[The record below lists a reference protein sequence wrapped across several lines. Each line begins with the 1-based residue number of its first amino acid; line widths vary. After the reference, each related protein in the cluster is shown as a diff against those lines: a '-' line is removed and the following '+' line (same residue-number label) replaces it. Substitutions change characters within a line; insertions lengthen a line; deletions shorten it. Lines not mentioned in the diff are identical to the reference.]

1 MALPNVKLKSK
12 FVDPLGVSST
22 ETTATVGFV
31 MTLADLVPLTP
42 QPLVTFYDLGTGER
56 VELSGITLA
65 NWVAK
70 TTNFLTEE
78 LEVEPGTRLRVGL
91 PPHWL
96 RPVWL
101 VAAWTARCVVADE
114 DAEVALAGPD
124 LLAEEPIRLAAS
136 LRPLGGRFAEAPE
149 GFTDI
154 AAVVPPQPDVL
165 LSIDPPEPSDLALDL
180 AGTRLSHAEL
190 RGTAPDASRL
200 LVTGID
206 LATEARLL
214 VAACLGGGS
223 LVIAANATDPDLE
236 RLAGQEHAT
245 FHPA

>member
-1 MALPNVKLKSK
+1 
-12 FVDPLGVSST
+12 
-22 ETTATVGFV
+22 

-42 QPLVTFYDLGTGER
+42 QPLVTFYDLDTGER

-78 LEVEPGTRLRVGL
+78 LEVEPGTRLRLGL

-96 RPVWL
+96 RTVWL

-114 DAEVALAGPD
+114 DAEVGLSGPELQAD
-124 LLAEEPIRLAAS
+124 EPIRLAAS
-136 LRPLGGRFAEAPE
+136 LRPLGGRFADAPE

-165 LSIDPPEPSDLALDL
+165 LSIDPPEPGDLALDV
-180 AGTRLSHAEL
+180 AGTRLTHAEL
-190 RGTAPDASRL
+190 RGTAPDAGRL
-200 LVTGID
+200 LVAGLD
-206 LATEARLL
+206 LVAEARLL

-223 LVIAANATDPDLE
+223 LVIAAHATDADLD
-236 RLAGQEHAT
+236 RLADQEHAT
-245 FHPA
+245 IYPA